1 MLRIGKLLDAE
12 SEKVNVKVSTM
23 QIMHFENGKKAKT
36 EERPEL
42 EVEIEG
48 IVNGDT
54 YYYDFYIQKPF
65 EEYLAMKNYEKLPLD
80 KSQFIEDF
88 ANFNNEYE
96 TFPDAKVEIQRINN
110 TITFIVNM
118 KSAFDD
124 YFLTSEFNVPIT
136 TFENALKL
144 D

>member
-1 MLRIGKLLDAE
+1 
-12 SEKVNVKVSTM
+12 
-23 QIMHFENGKKAKT
+23 
-36 EERPEL
+36 
-42 EVEIEG
+42 
-48 IVNGDT
+48 
-54 YYYDFYIQKPF
+54 
-65 EEYLAMKNYEKLPLD
+65 MKNYERIPLD

-124 YFLTSEFNVPIT
+124 YFLTSEFNVPLT
-136 TFENALKL
+136 TIENALKL

>member
-1 MLRIGKLLDAE
+1 MLRIGKLQDAQN
-12 SEKVNVKVSTM
+12 EKVNVKVSTM
-23 QIMHFENGKKAKT
+23 QIMHFENGKKSKT

-42 EVEIEG
+42 EIEIEG
-48 IVNGDT
+48 IVDGDS
-54 YYYDFYIQKPF
+54 YYFDFYIQKPF
-65 EEYLAMKNYEKLPLD
+65 EEYLSMKNYERITLD

-88 ANFNNEYE
+88 ANFNSEYE
-96 TFPDAKVEIQRINN
+96 TFPDATVDIQRINN

-124 YFLTSEFNVPIT
+124 YFHTSEFNVPIT
-136 TFENALKL
+136 TIENALKL